1 MKIDQYIQGDFVSS
15 SSTFTKLNPFTNEV
29 LATVSN
35 ASPMDLVKA
44 LQAAQKAGADW
55 KATSLTDRLHWL
67 QKIKSAYIN
76 HKESIVNSESLDQG
90 LSAIFTEKSNYR
102 VGFKIIDRYIEEL
115 SHHIESAPLNI
126 QYSAVGVVGVLLSW
140 NLANRLFI
148 ERALAAVLAGNTVI
162 VKCSSM
168 APSTAVIWTKIL
180 SEIQFPAGV
189 IQFVHGQDQSFKD
202 LLITH
207 PSIKALSVTSSLKN
221 GSDILK
227 KVSTVSHNQFK
238 KIQISTGGKN
248 PAIVLSEPTAELA
261 SEVFDSFMFGQG
273 QLAWN
278 SSRLFILEKHAVMW
292 NDLLQ
297 NYLDQLSPLMD
308 IQQNSAWSPV
318 LKQTSKDHFHQ
329 IKQLAKA
336 DQAKLIFSKKNQ
348 TLPVNFLTPTFTK
361 DMSNCST
368 LQQDQVLAPLF
379 IISEVKYPF
388 DIPKY
393 SNVSYYGMAASL
405 WSDPQKA
412 NKVIEGLDVGQVSLN
427 RWFIDSEVQLKAV
440 KQSSFGQQD
449 YRIFG
454 DFFSNAKTLS
464 KS

>member
-15 SSTFTKLNPFTNEV
+15 TSTFTKLNPFTNEV

-35 ASPMDLVKA
+35 ASATDLVKA
-44 LQAAQKAGADW
+44 LQSSQKASVDW
-55 KATSLTDRLHWL
+55 KMTSLVDRLHWL

-76 HKESIVNSESLDQG
+76 HKESIINSESLDQG
-90 LSAIFTEKSNYR
+90 LPIAFTEKSNYK
-102 VGFKIIDRYIEEL
+102 VGFKIIDHLIDEL
-115 SHHIESAPLNI
+115 SHHIESAPSNI
-126 QYSAVGVVGVLLSW
+126 QFSAVGVVGVILSW

-162 VKCSSM
+162 VKCSSI
-168 APSTAVIWTKIL
+168 APSTAVIWAQIL
-180 SEIQFPAGV
+180 TEIQFPAGV
-189 IQFVHGQDQSFKD
+189 IQFVHGHDQGFKD

-207 PSIKALSVTSSLKN
+207 PSIKALSVTSTLKN
-221 GSDILK
+221 GSGILK
-227 KVSTVSHNQFK
+227 KVATVSHNQFK
-238 KIQISTGGKN
+238 KVQISTGGKN

-278 SSRLFILEKHAVMW
+278 SSRLFILEKHAVLW
-292 NDLLQ
+292 GDLLL
-297 NYLDQLSPLMD
+297 NYLDQLSPLEN
-308 IQQNSAWSPV
+308 IQQNSAWSPIM
-318 LKQTSKDHFHQ
+318 KQASKDHFNEIQ
-329 IKQLAKA
+329 QLAKA
-336 DQAKLIFSKKNQ
+336 DQAKLIISKNK
-348 TLPVNFLTPTFTK
+348 LSVGVNYLIPTFTK

-393 SNVSYYGMAASL
+393 SNVSYYGMGASL

-412 NKVIEGLDVGQVSLN
+412 LKVIEGLDVGQVSLN
-427 RWFIDSEVQLKAV
+427 RWFIDSDLPMKAV
-440 KQSSFGQQD
+440 KQSAFGQHD

-464 KS
+464 I

>member
-44 LQAAQKAGADW
+44 LQAAQKAGPDW
-55 KATSLTDRLHWL
+55 KALSLFDRLQWL
-67 QKIKSAYIN
+67 QKIKSAYLKY
-76 HKESIVNSESLDQG
+76 KELIIQSESLDQG
-90 LSAIFTEKSNYR
+90 LSFAFTEKTNYKI
-102 VGFKIIDRYIEEL
+102 GFKIIDRFIDEL
-115 SHHIESAPLNI
+115 SQHIEAAPSNI
-126 QYSAVGVVGVLLSW
+126 QYSAVGTVGVILSW
-140 NLANRLFI
+140 NLSNRLFI

-162 VKCSSM
+162 VKCSSL
-168 APSTAVIWTKIL
+168 APSTGLIWAQIL
-180 SEIQFPAGV
+180 AEIQFPKGV
-189 IQFVHGQDQSFKD
+189 IQFVHGKDQSFKD

-207 PSIKALSVTSSLKN
+207 PSIKALSITSTLKN

-248 PAIVLSEPTAELA
+248 PAIVLSEPTAEIA
-261 SEVFDSFMFGQG
+261 SEVFDSFLYGQG

-278 SSRLFILEKHAVMW
+278 SSRLFILEKHAVLW

-297 NYLDQLSPLMD
+297 NYLDQLSPLEN
-308 IQQNSAWSPV
+308 IRQNSVWSPI
-318 LKQTSKDHFHQ
+318 LKQTSIDHFNEIQ
-329 IKQLAKA
+329 QLAKE
-336 DQAKLIFSKKNQ
+336 DQAKLIFSKKIQ
-348 TLPVNFLTPTFTK
+348 SLPANFLIPTFTK

-393 SNVSYYGMAASL
+393 SNVSYYGMGASL
-405 WSDPQKA
+405 WSDPHKA
-412 NKVIEGLDVGQVSLN
+412 LKVIEGLDVGHVSLN
-427 RWFIDSEVQLKAV
+427 RWFIDSVVPLKFV

-464 KS
+464 MT

>member
-15 SSTFTKLNPFTNEV
+15 TSTFQKLNPFTNEV

-44 LQAAQKAGADW
+44 LQASQKAGADW
-55 KATSLTDRLHWL
+55 KATSLTERLQWL

-76 HKESIVNSESLDQG
+76 HKESMIQSESLDQG
-90 LSAIFTEKSNYR
+90 LSVTFTERSNYI
-102 VGFKIIDRYIEEL
+102 VGLKIIDRLVGEL
-115 SHHIESAPLNI
+115 SEQIDSSSLNT
-126 QYSAVGVVGVLLSW
+126 QYSAVGVFGVILSW

-148 ERALAAVLAGNTVI
+148 ERALPAVLAGNSVI

-168 APSTAVIWTKIL
+168 APSTAVVWAQIL
-180 SEIQFPAGV
+180 SEIQFPKGV
-189 IQFVHGQDQSFKD
+189 IQFVHGQDQGFKD
-202 LLITH
+202 LMMTH

-238 KIQISTGGKN
+238 KVQVSTGGKN
-248 PAIVLSEPTAELA
+248 PAIVLSEPTVELA
-261 SEVFDSFMFGQG
+261 SEVFDSFMYGQG

-278 SSRLFILEKHAVMW
+278 SSRLFILEKYAVMW

-297 NYLDQLSPLMD
+297 NYLDQLTPLVD
-308 IQQNSAWSPV
+308 IQQNSVWSPV
-318 LKQTSKDHFHQ
+318 LKQTSKDQFNEIQ
-329 IKQLAKA
+329 LLAKT
-336 DQAKLIFSKKNQ
+336 DQAKLIFSKKIQ
-348 TLPVNFLTPTFTK
+348 TLPMNFLTPTFTK

-379 IISEVKYPF
+379 IVSEVKYPF

-393 SNVSYYGMAASL
+393 SNVSYYGMGASL

-412 NKVIEGLDVGQVSLN
+412 LKVIEGLDVGHVSLN
-427 RWFIDSEVQLKAV
+427 RWFIDSELPLKAV
-440 KQSSFGQQD
+440 KQSSFGHLD

-454 DFFSNAKTLS
+454 DFFTNAKTLS
-464 KS
+464 MS